1 MCNMMTLGDKDN
13 GLEPKNRIPTLMS
26 SALDLYLSTSQLI
39 GNIFLPWVVYMCDM
53 VTLGS
58 KNNGL
63 EPGNCISTLMASAL
77 DL

>member
-1 MCNMMTLGDKDN
+1 MVTLEDKDN
-13 GLEPKNRIPTLMS
+13 GLEPKNPIPALMS
-26 SALDLYLSTSQLI
+26 SALDLFTTQII

-53 VTLGS
+53 VSLGG

-63 EPGNCISTLMASAL
+63 EPGNCISTLMASVL